1 MINLRLIGCTMAM
14 GRDLKETYL
23 EQNAKWQQK
32 FHFEDFAWRFHLLSV
47 VFVVLFNVGVNVPLA
62 KVENLPNP
70 NENYGSF
77 SKSAVRCFSVLFCFR
92 YSTIK
97 NPHIY
102 IFCKCKKC
110 CRRQDI
116 EQETLSK
123 CRPTKRPWSNL

>member
-1 MINLRLIGCTMAM
+1 M
-14 GRDLKETYL
+14 GAPWRWAETSRKHIWNKM
-23 EQNAKWQQK
+23 QNGNRNFISKI
-32 FHFEDFAWRFHLLSV
+32 LLG
-47 VFVVLFNVGVNVPLA
+47 VFTCCLWSLSSCLTSGSMYRPPLA

-123 CRPTKRPWSNL
+123 CRPTKRSWSNW